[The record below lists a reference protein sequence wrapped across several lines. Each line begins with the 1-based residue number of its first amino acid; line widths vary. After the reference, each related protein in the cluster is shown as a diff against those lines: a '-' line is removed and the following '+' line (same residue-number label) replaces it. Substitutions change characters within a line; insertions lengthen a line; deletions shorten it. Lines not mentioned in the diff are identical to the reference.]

1 MNVEKHKH
9 DFGKRI
15 VDYAEL
21 VWFALFLFVCG
32 ITIWMRDPSALIAFI
47 YSSAAV
53 FGIVFG
59 FSIWKAKSIYK
70 EEVAE
75 KYKIPVTNISD
86 IAEDE
91 NEGLG
96 DEFSVGGS
104 GIYDSEMPV
113 G

>member
-1 MNVEKHKH
+1 MNVEKDKH

-47 YSSAAV
+47 YSSAGV

-59 FSIWKAKSIYK
+59 FSIWKAKSDRMEEIAK
-70 EEVAE
+70 ENNIVVDEVSD
-75 KYKIPVTNISD
+75 VTPN
-86 IAEDE
+86 E
-91 NEGLG
+91 NQGWG
-96 DEFSVGGS
+96 DEFSGGGS